1 MTKPAVL
8 VRMSLVLAFA
18 VVFGICGGHV
28 LAQSA
33 APKSPATP
41 KAAKSLVD
49 LNRATIFDLE
59 QLPGIGGAEADKI
72 IHGRPYR
79 AKADLLSRRILTQ
92 SVYNQISPLVV
103 AKVAAVKAQAPKCD
117 N

>member
-1 MTKPAVL
+1 MIKPLL
-8 VRMSLVLAFA
+8 VRFTLMLTFAFL
-18 VVFGICGGHV
+18 FGIGGDRM
-28 LAQSA
+28 LAQNA
-33 APKSPATP
+33 APKAASTSP
-41 KAAKSLVD
+41 KAALVD

-59 QLPGIGGAEADKI
+59 QLPGIGGSEADKI

-79 AKADLLSRRILTQ
+79 AKADLLSRRILTP

-103 AKVAAVKAQAPKCD
+103 AKVASVKPQPQKCD